1 MWSLFLADEAW
12 AYSCR
17 SVVLEVCTL
26 WIRDVV
32 EPISTKSTT
41 DTNTSRTS
49 WITSTDCWADIGNT
63 TSDPDHES
71 SSGDCY
77 AFGHAAESAKIF
89 RGDAN
94 GARMSDEQHEHEHA
108 QNRTNLVCMWNN
120 RALTE
125 LCSMWINCLHDQR
138 IVMAQ
143 SMQSYTSLLIVSVSD
158 AQSRTED
165 RLVCTDFL

>member
-49 WITSTDCWADIGNT
+49 WITSTDCWADTWNT

-71 SSGDCY
+71 SSGDRY
-77 AFGHAAESAKIF
+77 ASGYAAESEEIF
-89 RGDAN
+89 RSDAN
-94 GARMSDEQHEHEHA
+94 GARMSDEQHEHERE
-108 QNRTNLVCMWNN
+108 QNTTNLVCMRNS

-125 LCSMWINCLHDQR
+125 LCSTR
-138 IVMAQ
+138 I
-143 SMQSYTSLLIVSVSD
+143 YSLRSADCNGTVHTVKHKL
-158 AQSRTED
+158 TD
-165 RLVCTDFL
+165 RQFNRCAKQNRRQCV